1 VSPLD
6 ESPMDAGT
14 LRAPVRAPV
23 DTIAAPP
30 FPTDLAWV
38 NVASLRMD
46 KQVGRPVLVEFWD
59 FCRPSSLR
67 TLPYVKAWHER
78 YATDG
83 LRVVSAHSPGFAPA
97 RDEAAVR
104 EAVGRLGIEHAVC
117 IDTDLELWRRYDNEG
132 WPARYLF
139 NQHGRLHE
147 FHFGEGAYEE
157 TELAIQELLGVQRE
171 PLGPV
176 RPEDDPAA
184 RIVVPTPDR
193 AGPYSGPYEAGTVWG
208 VLDGRGTLTVNGRA
222 LAVEMPGAHVLLS
235 HPVSTA
241 GELELELGR
250 GVTCLAVC
258 LSPGVAPPGT

>member
-1 VSPLD
+1 
-6 ESPMDAGT
+6 MGAGT
-14 LRAPVRAPV
+14 VPAPVRAPV

-30 FPTDLAWV
+30 FPTDMAWA

-46 KQVGRPVLVEFWD
+46 KQIGRPVLVEFWD

-78 YATDG
+78 YAGDG
-83 LRVVSAHSPGFAPA
+83 LRVVSAHAPGFEPA
-97 RDEAAVR
+97 RDEASVR
-104 EAVGRLGIEHAVC
+104 DAIDRLGIEHAVC

-147 FHFGEGAYEE
+147 FHFGEGAYVE
-157 TELAIQELLGVQRE
+157 TEQAIQDLLGLRRA
-171 PLGPV
+171 PLEPV

-184 RIVVPTPDR
+184 RIVVPTPDQ
-193 AGPYSGPYEAGTVWG
+193 AGPYSGPYEAGTVWA
-208 VLDGRGTLTVNGRA
+208 VLDGRGTLTVNGRP
-222 LAVEMPGAHVLLS
+222 LAIGHPGAHVLLS

-241 GELELELGR
+241 GELELEIGPGLG
-250 GVTCLAVC
+250 CLAVC
-258 LSPGVAPPGT
+258 FSPGLAPP